1 LLLLLL
7 LLLFMLG
14 LGVSP
19 PPLQEV
25 KMASNCLV
33 WFLVLV
39 TWSLVSVEGNLK
51 DRESRYQKFLRQHHD
66 TKMTVSRC
74 DSTIKKRKIYGNE
87 TTHSC
92 KKVNTFVVSAT
103 KNQLKAVCDKAGS
116 PYGEGL
122 RISNQPFFVITCT
135 LMGGSDRPPCEYR
148 GNKSTRKIVISCEN
162 KLPVHYDE
170 GIIPP

>member
-1 LLLLLL
+1 LHITFTLYLIT
-7 LLLFMLG
+7 G
-14 LGVSP
+14 HTK
-19 PPLQEV
+19 E
-25 KMASNCLV
+25 
-33 WFLVLV
+33 
-39 TWSLVSVEGNLK
+39 
-51 DRESRYQKFLRQHHD
+51 FLRQHHD

-170 GIIPP
+170 GDVNVEILQAGHDFLC